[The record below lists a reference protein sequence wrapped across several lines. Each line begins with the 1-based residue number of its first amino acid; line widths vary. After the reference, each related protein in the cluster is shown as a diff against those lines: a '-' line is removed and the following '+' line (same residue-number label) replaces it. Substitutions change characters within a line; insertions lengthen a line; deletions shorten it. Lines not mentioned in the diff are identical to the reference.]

1 MAQANREDPLA
12 RHGRDLTTGSIPR
25 QLITFALPLLAG
37 AAIQTAYGIVNRIWV
52 GQYLGPPAVA
62 AITITF
68 QVSFIL
74 IAVANGLTMGSSILV
89 SQFVGAR
96 NWAGVRRVVQSSLFL
111 AALLSLV
118 LLAAGQ
124 LLTEPLL
131 RAINTPPEAW
141 PLAVGYM
148 RLFLCSFP
156 LMFAAFLTIQLMR
169 GIGDSLTPLYFQA
182 LGLVINAIL
191 DPLLMLGWLGF
202 PRLGLNG
209 TAVAMLISQSIA
221 MTAFFVF
228 LHRRR
233 HALAP
238 DWRRLNL
245 DWPMSKVTL
254 KIGIPAAAQ
263 QLLVSTGT
271 AVILYF
277 INAYGEAATAG
288 FGAASS
294 IDGIAFFLAM
304 SFGMSVSVLA
314 GQNIGARRF
323 DRVRETFWWGL
334 ALCGG
339 AVCLIAAAAISA
351 PTLLMHLFLNPA
363 RNAEAFAIG
372 VAYLRIVG
380 VSYIFL
386 AVMFVAIGVVN
397 GAGHTLVNTFTTIIG
412 LWLVRIPLAAGLS
425 HHLHSVNGIWYAMV
439 VSFAVSMALSVGYFF
454 SGYWKR
460 PVVRHGPA
468 LAGLQPAADDE
479 PLTEPHLEPEAS

>member
-1 MAQANREDPLA
+1 MEQEKREDHPLA

-25 QLITFALPLLAG
+25 QLITFALPLLVG
-37 AAIQTAYGIVNRIWV
+37 AAIQTGYGIVNRVWV

-62 AITITF
+62 ALTITF

-111 AALLSLV
+111 AAILSLV

-124 LLTEPLL
+124 LLTVPLL
-131 RAINTPPEAW
+131 RAINTPPESW
-141 PLAVGYM
+141 SLAVGYM

-182 LGLVINAIL
+182 LGIVINALL

-209 TAVAMLISQSIA
+209 TAVAMLISQGISMI
-221 MTAFFVF
+221 AFFVY
-228 LHRRR
+228 LHRRQ

-238 DWRRLNL
+238 EWSRLSL
-245 DWPMSKVTL
+245 DWPISRVTL
-254 KIGIPAAAQ
+254 KIGLPAGAQ

-277 INAYGEAATAG
+277 INAYGDAATAG
-288 FGAASS
+288 FGAAST
-294 IDGIAFFLAM
+294 IDGIAFFLSM

-314 GQNIGARRF
+314 GQNIGAGRYH
-323 DRVRETFWWGL
+323 RVRETFWWGL

-339 AVCLIAAAAISA
+339 AVCCIATLAVSA
-351 PTLLMHLFLNPA
+351 PDLLMRLFLNPV
-363 RNAEAFAIG
+363 RNAEAFTVG
-372 VAYLRIVG
+372 VGYLRIMG
-380 VSYIFL
+380 VSYLFL

-412 LWLVRIPLAAGLS
+412 LWLVRIPLAASLS
-425 HHLHSVNGIWYAMV
+425 HRLHSVNGIWYAMV
-439 VSFAVSMALSVGYFF
+439 VSFGVSMALSLAYFF

-460 PVVRHGPA
+460 PVVRHGPV
-468 LAGLQPAADDE
+468 LAGLQTAADQ
-479 PLTEPHLEPEAS
+479 PLTEPHLEPEA